1 MPIQINEIV
10 IRAVV
15 QDSKEKKGVQKK
27 EKDNEEAIIS
37 KCVDRVMEILKEK
50 KER

>member
-15 QDSKEKKGVQKK
+15 QDAREKKGIAIKDK
-27 EKDNEEAIIS
+27 ENKETIIAE
-37 KCVDRVMEILKEK
+37 CVERVVEILKEK